1 MVLNLLGQ
9 LKRANVT
16 NFEVVVVT
24 AVSAV
29 HDELSLRIKNCQQL
43 VTRQQLTSKIT
54 SLQAYLVD
62 ESPREEGRFDYV
74 EYNGGLSKS
83 SNPDREL
90 AALQRLLHPETGV
103 LGLTY
108 FTQNHHTTRVRA
120 LVDAR
125 NTSFMAPFSLEATR
139 LVHAYLD
146 QHKLGLFKTDRE
158 LVTHLGGEMNP
169 DARLHKLAEV
179 KPRAQWRT
187 YTHAQSEQMLALAG
201 LMETSRL
208 PTAYTQP
215 FGKTPHSVKKNL

>member
-16 NFEVVVVT
+16 NFEIVVVT

-54 SLQAYLVD
+54 SLKAYLAD
-62 ESPREEGRFDYV
+62 ENAREESRFDYI

-83 SNPDREL
+83 SNPDQEL

-108 FTQNHHTTRVRA
+108 FTHNHHTTRVRA

-146 QHKLGLFKTDRE
+146 QHKLRLFKTDRE
-158 LVTHLGGEMNP
+158 LVTHLGGEEEEWMNVRYKQ
-169 DARLHKLAEV
+169 DQLV
-179 KPRAQWRT
+179 PRVQWRS
-187 YTHAQSEQMLALAG
+187 YTKPQALRLIAKAG
-201 LMETSRL
+201 LDVSSWV
-208 PTAYTQP
+208 PTAYANP
-215 FGKTPHSVKKNL
+215 FGS